1 MYAPPAKAD
10 DFHAHSIPMTNG
22 QSGVPE
28 AIRHLVHTVPRAP
41 EDAIP
46 QGCKPEDIAGLEART
61 GLAIPPEMRDWLHY
75 TNGPCI
81 GPGGLFG
88 IRPNRRSMDIEQY
101 LRLFPAWAERRWL
114 PVAGDGCGNYF
125 VLECDVAQ
133 SRRVLFVDPLEDA
146 QQGEVV
152 ADNLWVFLGNILEAE
167 AKGR

>member
-1 MYAPPAKAD
+1 MRT
-10 DFHAHSIPMTNG
+10 IPMTSG

-46 QGCKPEDIAGLEART
+46 QGCTPEDLAGLEART
-61 GLAIPPEMRDWLHY
+61 GLAIPPEMRDWLQY

-88 IRPNRRSMDIEQY
+88 IRPNRRSMDIEHY
-101 LRLFPAWAERRWL
+101 LGLFPAWAERRWL

-133 SRRVLFVDPLEDA
+133 SRRVLFVDTHEDP
-146 QQGEVV
+146 QQGEAA
-152 ADNLWVFLGNILEAE
+152 ADNLWAFLGNTLEAE
-167 AKGR
+167 AKD